1 MANVLTPLI
10 PSAIAALDVV
20 SREMVGFLP
29 SVNRDP
35 KADRVAKGQTL
46 TIPVAPANAQGDI
59 VASPTLTGESDQTAG
74 SLSLSID
81 SFKKAGFNWTGEEIL
96 AVNAP
101 NGIGQQRY
109 LQDQIEQALRSLVNG
124 AELVVSTAAYLGA
137 SRAYGTAG
145 TTPFATTV
153 GETAQARKILDDN
166 GAPFGNRSLIIDTT
180 SGAALRTL
188 ANLTKANEAGTNV
201 TLRDGEL
208 LNLNGFS
215 VKESAQI
222 VTPAVGTAA
231 SATVNNAGYAVGATT
246 LTLSAAGTGT
256 ILAGDILTFANDTN
270 KYVVASAGTAGADVS
285 AGGTIVLA
293 APGLRKA
300 MSAATKAIT
309 VVAAGPR
316 MVAFSQNAICLATRL
331 PAAPPRDLA
340 IDRQTITDARS
351 GISFELVAWPGQD
364 MVVYQVRIA
373 YGVKDVKPE
382 HIAIL
387 LG

>member
-20 SREMVGFLP
+20 SRELVGFIP

-35 KADRVAKGQTL
+35 KADRTAKGQTL

-59 VASPTLTGESDQTAG
+59 AASATLSAESDQTAG
-74 SLSLSID
+74 SVSLVID
-81 SFKKAGFNWTGEEIL
+81 NYKKAGFNWTGEEIL
-96 AVNAP
+96 AVNSP
-101 NGIGQQRY
+101 NGIGQQRFM
-109 LQDQIEQALRSLVNG
+109 QDQIEQALRSLVNG
-124 AELVVSTAAYLGA
+124 AEGVIATAAALSA

-145 TTPFATTV
+145 TTPFATTT
-153 GETAQARKILDDN
+153 GDTAQVRKVLDDN

-188 ANLTKANEAGTNV
+188 SNLTKANEAGTSV
-201 TLRDGEL
+201 TLRDGQL
-208 LNLNGFS
+208 LDLNGLS
-215 VKESAQI
+215 IKESAQV
-222 VTPAVGTAA
+222 VTPSVGTAA
-231 SATVNNAGYAVGATT
+231 SATTNNAGYAVGATT
-246 LTLSAAGTGT
+246 ITLASAGTGT
-256 ILAGDILTFANDTN
+256 ILAGDIVTFAGDTN
-270 KYVVASAGTAGADVS
+270 KYVVATGNTDVS
-285 AGGTIVLA
+285 AGGTIVLQ

-340 IDRQTITDARS
+340 IDRQTITDPRS

-373 YGVKDVKPE
+373 YGVKVVKPE

>member
-35 KADRVAKGQTL
+35 KADRTAKNQTL

-59 VASPTLTGESDQTAG
+59 AASATLSAESDQTAG
-74 SLSLSID
+74 SVSLVID
-81 SFKKAGFNWTGEEIL
+81 NYKKAGFNWTGEEIL

-101 NGIGQQRY
+101 NGIGQQRFM
-109 LQDQIEQALRSLVNG
+109 QDQIEQALRSLVNG

-145 TTPFATTV
+145 TTPFASTV

-208 LNLNGFS
+208 LALNGLS
-215 VKESAQI
+215 VKESAQV
-222 VTPAVGTAA
+222 VTPAVGTAS

-256 ILAGDILTFANDTN
+256 ILAGDILTFAGDAN

-364 MVVYQVRIA
+364 MVVYQARIA
-373 YGVKDVKPE
+373 YGVKVVKPE